1 MVYGVIGN
9 TAVFG
14 TVVQGSSPCR
24 PTKALYNLLV
34 MRALFFLF
42 RFFALNLP
50 STWSNGAFLD
60 IICKTQKVSVHH
72 LILSEGWV

>member
-34 MRALFFLF
+34 MRALFFYYG
-42 RFFALNLP
+42 FFALNLP
-50 STWSNGAFLD
+50 S
-60 IICKTQKVSVHH
+60 I
-72 LILSEGWV
+72 